1 MRRPRLF
8 GTAVLAVLAAG
19 VFGAHTARAQVDA
32 TQWKLGTVDI
42 DQGWK
47 EQAGD
52 NPAWAEP
59 NFDDSQWKTVELDD
73 MGAAQPEW
81 RWFRLRIKLAQGHRH
96 VHLLFAGGVGAY
108 QLYINGEKA
117 DGPEVLPFFE
127 VRRPTE
133 QVIPVPNDVT
143 DLALA
148 LRTRATKTYSD
159 YHLPLFLTAE
169 LGTPGVIDDER
180 AAMESVRLYSAVPSL
195 VINLVVLLAGFAAL
209 ALYRAQKGHAEYRWL
224 GLYLLLL
231 AISTILG
238 VSSQTGLIPL
248 AWNDFLGD
256 PLIYAFT
263 ILQIEFTFSFAGQ
276 RVRRAWRVYEWLLP
290 TPLLLLALMLTGTVS
305 GNPYALVEAAI
316 ILPAALLL
324 PVLLLIWYRRG
335 NREAG
340 WLILPSLLP
349 GATAALFDVGFVA
362 IYAGWHRLTFLDDPI
377 PVGPV
382 ALQLPDVGDL
392 LFVLA
397 IAVVMFFR
405 FTRVSREQ
413 ARTAAELDAARTIQR
428 RLVPALVPQVAGYVV
443 EAAYYPA
450 QEVGGDFYQVLE
462 SGDGTSLI
470 VIGDVSGKGLK
481 AAMTSTLALGALQ
494 VLAKESLGPAA
505 VLTKLNRHLAETR
518 EEGFVTCVCARLS
531 PEGEVTVA
539 NAGHLPPYRQGR
551 EIQLDPS
558 LPLGIAPDAEYA
570 ETTLAL
576 APGDTL
582 TFLSDGVVEAR
593 NARGELFGFE
603 RTAAISTEPAENLA
617 RAALDFGQED
627 DITVL
632 TLTRLVAGNKRETE
646 SAISTLAPSYASN
659 ATS

>member
-1 MRRPRLF
+1 
-8 GTAVLAVLAAG
+8 
-19 VFGAHTARAQVDA
+19 
-32 TQWKLGTVDI
+32 
-42 DQGWK
+42 
-47 EQAGD
+47 
-52 NPAWAEP
+52 
-59 NFDDSQWKTVELDD
+59 

-127 VRRPTE
+127 VKRPTE
-133 QVIPVPNDVT
+133 QVIPVPNEAT
-143 DLALA
+143 DLVLA
-148 LRTRATKTYSD
+148 LRTRATKTYRY

-169 LGTPGVIDDER
+169 LGTPGAIEDER
-180 AAMESVRLYSAVPSL
+180 AAMESVRLYLAVPSI
-195 VINLVVLLAGFAAL
+195 VINLVVLLAGLAAL
-209 ALYRAQKGHAEYRWL
+209 ALYRAQRGHAEYRWL

-231 AISTILG
+231 AISTMLG
-238 VSSQTGLIPL
+238 VGSETGLIPL

-276 RVRRAWRVYEWLLP
+276 RVGRAWRVYEWLLP
-290 TPLLLLALMLTGTVS
+290 TPLLLFAVMLIGNVS
-305 GNPYALVEAAI
+305 GNPYALVEAAM

-349 GATAALFDVGFVA
+349 VATAALFDVGFVA
-362 IYAGWHRLTFLDDPI
+362 IYAGWDRLKFLDDPI
-377 PVGPV
+377 LVGPV
-382 ALQLPDVGDL
+382 ALWLSDVGDF

-413 ARTAAELDAARTIQR
+413 ARTAAELEAARTIQR
-428 RLVPALVPQVAGYVV
+428 RLVPARVPQVAGYTL

-462 SGDGTSLI
+462 SGGGAPM
-470 VIGDVSGKGLK
+470 VVVGDVSGKGLK

-494 VLAKESLGPAA
+494 ALAKENLGPAA
-505 VLTKLNRHLAETR
+505 VLTRLNRQLAETR
-518 EEGFVTCVCARLS
+518 DEGFITCVCARLS
-531 PEGEVTVA
+531 PNGQVTVA
-539 NAGHLPPYRQGR
+539 NAGHLPPYHDGR

-558 LPLGIAPDAEYA
+558 LPLGIASDAEYA
-570 ETTLAL
+570 ETTLTLAL
-576 APGDTL
+576 GDTL

-593 NARGELFGFE
+593 NASGELFGFE
-603 RTAAISTEPAENLA
+603 RTAAISTQAAESIA
-617 RAALDFGQED
+617 RAASTFGQED

-632 TLTRLVAGNKRETE
+632 TLQ
-646 SAISTLAPSYASN
+646 YAS
-659 ATS
+659 AEVAHG

>member
-1 MRRPRLF
+1 MLRARLL
-8 GTAVLAVLAAG
+8 AAALPAILAVC
-19 VFGAHTARAQVDA
+19 FFRTPTAQAQVDA
-32 TQWKLGTVDI
+32 TQWPSGTVDI

-52 NPAWAEP
+52 NPAWAQP
-59 NFDDSQWKTVELDD
+59 GFNDSQWKTVELDD
-73 MGAAQPEW
+73 MGAAQPGW
-81 RWFRLRIKLAQGHRH
+81 QWFRLRIKLAPGHRH
-96 VHLLFAGGVGAY
+96 VHLLFAGGVGTY
-108 QLYINGEKA
+108 QVYINGEKA

-127 VRRPTE
+127 VKRPTE
-133 QVIPVPNDVT
+133 QVIPVPNEAT
-143 DLALA
+143 DLVLA
-148 LRTRATKTYSD
+148 LRTRATKTYRY

-169 LGTPGVIDDER
+169 LGTPGAIEDER
-180 AAMESVRLYSAVPSL
+180 AAMESVRLYLAVPSI
-195 VINLVVLLAGFAAL
+195 VINLVVLLAGLAAL
-209 ALYRAQKGHAEYRWL
+209 ALYRAQRGHAEYRWL

-231 AISTILG
+231 AISTMLG
-238 VSSQTGLIPL
+238 VGSETGLIPL

-276 RVRRAWRVYEWLLP
+276 RVGPAWRVYEWLLP
-290 TPLLLLALMLTGTVS
+290 TPLLLFAVMLIGNVS
-305 GNPYALVEAAI
+305 GNPYALVEAAM

-349 GATAALFDVGFVA
+349 VATAALFDVGFVA
-362 IYAGWHRLTFLDDPI
+362 IYAGWDRLKFLDDPI
-377 PVGPV
+377 LVGPV
-382 ALQLPDVGDL
+382 ALWLSDVGDF

-413 ARTAAELDAARTIQR
+413 ARTAAELEAARTIQR
-428 RLVPALVPQVAGYVV
+428 RLVPARVPQVAGYTL

-462 SGDGTSLI
+462 SGGGAPM
-470 VIGDVSGKGLK
+470 VVVGDVSGKGLK

-494 VLAKESLGPAA
+494 ALAKENLGPAA
-505 VLTKLNRHLAETR
+505 VLTRLNRQLAETR
-518 EEGFVTCVCARLS
+518 DEGFITCVCARLS
-531 PEGEVTVA
+531 PNGQVTVA
-539 NAGHLPPYRQGR
+539 NAGHLPPYHDGR

-558 LPLGIAPDAEYA
+558 LPLGIASDAEYA
-570 ETTLAL
+570 ETTLTLAL
-576 APGDTL
+576 GDTL

-593 NARGELFGFE
+593 NASGELFGFE
-603 RTAAISTEPAENLA
+603 RTAAISTQAAESIA
-617 RAALDFGQED
+617 RAASTFGQED

-632 TLTRLVAGNKRETE
+632 TLQ
-646 SAISTLAPSYASN
+646 YAS
-659 ATS
+659 AEVAHG

>member
-1 MRRPRLF
+1 MLRARLL
-8 GTAVLAVLAAG
+8 AAALPAILAVC
-19 VFGAHTARAQVDA
+19 FFRTPTAQAQVDA
-32 TQWKLGTVDI
+32 TQWPSGTVDI

-52 NPAWAEP
+52 NPAWAQP
-59 NFDDSQWKTVELDD
+59 GFNDSQWKTVELDD
-73 MGAAQPEW
+73 MGAAQPGW
-81 RWFRLRIKLAQGHRH
+81 QWFRLRIKLAPGHRH
-96 VHLLFAGGVGAY
+96 VHLLFAGGVGTY
-108 QLYINGEKA
+108 QVYINGEKA

-127 VRRPTE
+127 VKRPTE
-133 QVIPVPNDVT
+133 QVIPVPNEAT
-143 DLALA
+143 DLVLA
-148 LRTRATKTYSD
+148 LRTRATKTYRY

-169 LGTPGVIDDER
+169 LGTPGAIEDER
-180 AAMESVRLYSAVPSL
+180 AAMESVRLYLAVPSI
-195 VINLVVLLAGFAAL
+195 VINLVVLLAGLAAL
-209 ALYRAQKGHAEYRWL
+209 ALYRAQRGHAEYRWL

-231 AISTILG
+231 AISTMLG
-238 VSSQTGLIPL
+238 VGSETGLIPL

-276 RVRRAWRVYEWLLP
+276 RVGRAWRVYEWLLP
-290 TPLLLLALMLTGTVS
+290 TPLLLFAVMLIGNVS
-305 GNPYALVEAAI
+305 GNPYALVEAAM

-349 GATAALFDVGFVA
+349 VATAALFDVGFVA
-362 IYAGWHRLTFLDDPI
+362 IYAGWDRLKFLDDPI
-377 PVGPV
+377 LVGPV
-382 ALQLPDVGDL
+382 ALWLSDVGDF

-413 ARTAAELDAARTIQR
+413 ARTAAELEAARTIQR
-428 RLVPALVPQVAGYVV
+428 RLVPARVPQVAGYTL

-462 SGDGTSLI
+462 SGGGAPM
-470 VIGDVSGKGLK
+470 VVVGDVSGKGLK

-494 VLAKESLGPAA
+494 ALAKENLGPAA
-505 VLTKLNRHLAETR
+505 VLTRLNRQLAETR
-518 EEGFVTCVCARLS
+518 DEGFITCVCARLS
-531 PEGEVTVA
+531 PNGQVTVA
-539 NAGHLPPYRQGR
+539 NAGHLPPYHDGR

-558 LPLGIAPDAEYA
+558 LPLGIASDAEYA
-570 ETTLAL
+570 ETTLTLAL
-576 APGDTL
+576 GDTL

-593 NARGELFGFE
+593 NASGELFGFE
-603 RTAAISTEPAENLA
+603 RTAAISTQAAESIA
-617 RAALDFGQED
+617 RAASTFGQED

-632 TLTRLVAGNKRETE
+632 TLQ
-646 SAISTLAPSYASN
+646 YAS
-659 ATS
+659 AEVAHG

>member
-1 MRRPRLF
+1 MLRARLL
-8 GTAVLAVLAAG
+8 AAALPAILAVC
-19 VFGAHTARAQVDA
+19 FFRTPTAQAQVDA
-32 TQWKLGTVDI
+32 TQWPSGTVDI

-52 NPAWAEP
+52 NPAWAQP
-59 NFDDSQWKTVELDD
+59 GFDDSQWKTVELDD
-73 MGAAQPEW
+73 MGAAQPGW
-81 RWFRLRIKLAQGHRH
+81 QWFRLRIKLAPGHRH
-96 VHLLFAGGVGAY
+96 VHLLFAGGVGTY
-108 QLYINGEKA
+108 QVYINGEKA

-127 VRRPTE
+127 VKRPTE
-133 QVIPVPNDVT
+133 QVIPVPNEAT
-143 DLALA
+143 DLVLA
-148 LRTRATKTYSD
+148 LRTRATKTYRY

-169 LGTPGVIDDER
+169 LGTPGAIEDER
-180 AAMESVRLYSAVPSL
+180 AAMESVRLYLAVPSI
-195 VINLVVLLAGFAAL
+195 VINLVVLLAGLAAL
-209 ALYRAQKGHAEYRWL
+209 ALYRAQRGHAEYRWL

-231 AISTILG
+231 AISTMLG
-238 VSSQTGLIPL
+238 VGSETGLIPL

-276 RVRRAWRVYEWLLP
+276 RVGPAWRVYEWLLP
-290 TPLLLLALMLTGTVS
+290 TPLLLFAVMLIGNVS
-305 GNPYALVEAAI
+305 GNPYALVEAAM

-349 GATAALFDVGFVA
+349 VATAALFDVGFVA
-362 IYAGWHRLTFLDDPI
+362 IYAGWDRLKFLDDPI
-377 PVGPV
+377 LVGPV
-382 ALQLPDVGDL
+382 ALWLSDVGDF

-413 ARTAAELDAARTIQR
+413 ARTAAELEAARTIQR
-428 RLVPALVPQVAGYVV
+428 RLVPARVPQVAGYTL

-462 SGDGTSLI
+462 SGGGAPM
-470 VIGDVSGKGLK
+470 VVVGDVSGKGLK
-481 AAMTSTLALGALQ
+481 AAMTSTLALGGLQ
-494 VLAKESLGPAA
+494 ALAKENLGPAA
-505 VLTKLNRHLAETR
+505 VLTRLNRQLAETR
-518 EEGFVTCVCARLS
+518 DEGFITCVCARLS
-531 PEGEVTVA
+531 PNGQVTVA
-539 NAGHLPPYRQGR
+539 NAGHLPPYHDGR

-558 LPLGIAPDAEYA
+558 LPLGIASDAEYA
-570 ETTLAL
+570 ETTLTLAL
-576 APGDTL
+576 GDTL

-593 NARGELFGFE
+593 NASGELFGFE
-603 RTAAISTEPAENLA
+603 RTAAISTQAAESIA
-617 RAALDFGQED
+617 RAASTFGQED

-632 TLTRLVAGNKRETE
+632 TLQ
-646 SAISTLAPSYASN
+646 YAS
-659 ATS
+659 AEVAHG

>member
-1 MRRPRLF
+1 MLRARLL
-8 GTAVLAVLAAG
+8 AAALPAILAVC
-19 VFGAHTARAQVDA
+19 FFRTPTAQAQVDA
-32 TQWKLGTVDI
+32 TQWPSGTVDI

-52 NPAWAEP
+52 NPAWAQP
-59 NFDDSQWKTVELDD
+59 GFDDSQWKTVELDD
-73 MGAAQPEW
+73 MGAAQPGW
-81 RWFRLRIKLAQGHRH
+81 QWFRLRIKLAPGHRH
-96 VHLLFAGGVGAY
+96 VHLLFAGGVGTY
-108 QLYINGEKA
+108 QVYINGEKA

-127 VRRPTE
+127 VKRPTE
-133 QVIPVPNDVT
+133 QVIPVPNEAT
-143 DLALA
+143 DLVLA
-148 LRTRATKTYSD
+148 LRTRATKTYRY

-169 LGTPGVIDDER
+169 LGTPGAIEDER
-180 AAMESVRLYSAVPSL
+180 AAMESVRLYLAVPSI
-195 VINLVVLLAGFAAL
+195 VINLVVLLAGLAAL
-209 ALYRAQKGHAEYRWL
+209 ALYRAQRGHAEYRWL

-231 AISTILG
+231 AISTMLG
-238 VSSQTGLIPL
+238 VGSETGLIPL

-276 RVRRAWRVYEWLLP
+276 RVGRAWRVYEWLLP
-290 TPLLLLALMLTGTVS
+290 TPLLLFAVMLIGNVS
-305 GNPYALVEAAI
+305 GNPYALVEAAM

-349 GATAALFDVGFVA
+349 VATAALFDVGFVA
-362 IYAGWHRLTFLDDPI
+362 IYAGWDRLKFLDDPI
-377 PVGPV
+377 LVGPV
-382 ALQLPDVGDL
+382 ALWLSDVGDF

-413 ARTAAELDAARTIQR
+413 ARTAAELEAARTIQR
-428 RLVPALVPQVAGYVV
+428 RLVPARVPQVAGYTL

-462 SGDGTSLI
+462 SGGGAPM
-470 VIGDVSGKGLK
+470 VVVGDVSGKGLK

-494 VLAKESLGPAA
+494 ALAKENLGPAA
-505 VLTKLNRHLAETR
+505 VLTRLNRQLAETR
-518 EEGFVTCVCARLS
+518 DEGFITCVCARLS
-531 PEGEVTVA
+531 PNGQVTVA
-539 NAGHLPPYRQGR
+539 NAGHLPPYHDGR

-558 LPLGIAPDAEYA
+558 LPLGIASDAEYA
-570 ETTLAL
+570 ETTLTLAL
-576 APGDTL
+576 GDTL

-593 NARGELFGFE
+593 NASGELFGFE
-603 RTAAISTEPAENLA
+603 RTAAISTQAAESIA
-617 RAALDFGQED
+617 RAASTFGQED

-632 TLTRLVAGNKRETE
+632 TLQ
-646 SAISTLAPSYASN
+646 YAS
-659 ATS
+659 AEVAHG